1 VAKYVIGKV
10 DEIPDGCRRIVNVG
24 GREIGV
30 FNVSGN
36 YYALRNRCPHQGG
49 PLCRGQQLGSLS
61 APKPGKYIFDP
72 NRMTLR
78 CPWHQWEFDLETG
91 RSWYDPDSVRTRTYK
106 TEVASGSELP
116 APSHQGEF
124 RPMPGL
130 ADKVT
135 NQLGSVL
142 RSDEH
147 RNLAKQA
154 GPYVAETY
162 SVSVEDDYLII
173 DTGR

>member
-1 VAKYVIGKV
+1 
-10 DEIPDGCRRIVNVG
+10 
-24 GREIGV
+24 
-30 FNVSGN
+30 
-36 YYALRNRCPHQGG
+36 
-49 PLCRGQQLGSLS
+49 
-61 APKPGKYIFDP
+61 
-72 NRMTLR
+72 MTLR

-91 RSWYDPDSVRTRTYK
+91 RSWYDPGSVRTRTYK
-106 TEVASGSELP
+106 TEVASGGELL

-142 RSDEH
+142 RPDEH
-147 RNLAKQA
+147 RNLAKQP